1 MYFQWGSAET
11 RVTSNAIFFLFCMS
25 ENLRKELQAQ
35 IKAILEP
42 HTETPHTA
50 GNMCLISDQEEALSK
65 CRHTN
70 GDFHKNKLQQKGTSL
85 PAQARKEPVESNDLG
100 EDNAQDVE
108 QKENTS
114 GPRNRQNSFIRPNLD
129 SRSSE
134 KETVYGDKNI
144 SCNSLSSN
152 DNNISISNEQS
163 QHLPNPVHTQDNG
176 ASTPSSYDE
185 FKKIENHKG
194 PEITLSGNLSEGK
207 AVSNGVDEVTA
218 NTTTYGENTADSE
231 ACSNVSTA
239 AASSDSNPST
249 SGPQESDPRERG
261 ESPGVDDSPSSL
273 SSASLS
279 VIFRVVDL
287 YLSWK

>member
-1 MYFQWGSAET
+1 
-11 RVTSNAIFFLFCMS
+11 MS
-25 ENLRKELQAQ
+25 ENLREELQEQ

-42 HTETPHTA
+42 HRETPHTA

-65 CRHTN
+65 CRHIN
-70 GDFHKNKLQQKGTSL
+70 GDNHENKLQQKGTLL
-85 PAQARKEPVESNDLG
+85 PAQVKKEPVESNDLG
-100 EDNAQDVE
+100 DDNARAVE
-108 QKENTS
+108 QNEHNS

-134 KETVYGDKNI
+134 KETIYGDKNI

-163 QHLPNPVHTQDNG
+163 QHLPNLVHTQDNG
-176 ASTPSSYDE
+176 ASTSSSYDE

-194 PEITLSGNLSEGK
+194 PEITLSRDPSSPDLSEGK
-207 AVSNGVDEVTA
+207 AASNGVDEVTA

-239 AASSDSNPST
+239 ASSSDSNPST
-249 SGPQESDPRERG
+249 SGPQESDPGERG
-261 ESPGVDDSPSSL
+261 ESPGADDGPSSL